1 MAEGIEFLPEEKEH
15 KLKVPDYKRFINV
28 GAIGSLLV
36 VAVVLFGLFGYQF
49 YISSQAK
56 RIAAQT
62 AAAEQEILDQSRKE
76 ITHRLLVD
84 KLEEASRFIT
94 AQLPYSDGYKKII
107 DILKKAGAVLVGG
120 EFANRGTFTVIGNA
134 ANASVLD
141 NVRKGLTGQD
151 MADTFDQVKLVSLT
165 KEKDEP
171 YVFTIDVRFLK
182 KGVRTVTESASRAQ
196 P

>member
-1 MAEGIEFLPEEKEH
+1 MAEGIEFLPDEKER
-15 KLKVPDYKRFINV
+15 KLKVPDYKRFVNV
-28 GAIGSLLV
+28 GAIASLLV
-36 VAVVLFGLFGYQF
+36 IATVLFGLFGYQF
-49 YISSQAK
+49 YIGSSAK

-84 KLEEASRFIT
+84 KLEEASKFIT

-107 DILKKAGAVLVGG
+107 DILKKSGAVLVGG
-120 EFANRGTFTVIGNA
+120 ELANTGTFTIIGNA
-134 ANASVLD
+134 TNATVLD
-141 NVRKGLTGQD
+141 KVKKGLTGEET
-151 MADTFDQVKLVSLT
+151 ADTFDQVKLVSLT
-165 KEKDEP
+165 KEKGEP

-182 KGVRTVTESASRAQ
+182 KGIRPVTESASRSQ

>member
-1 MAEGIEFLPEEKEH
+1 MAEGIEFLPEEKER

-28 GAIGSLLV
+28 GAIVSLLI
-36 VAVVLFGLFGYQF
+36 VATILFGLFGYQF
-49 YISSQAK
+49 YVSSQAE
-56 RIAAQT
+56 RIKAQT

-84 KLEEASRFIT
+84 KLDEASRFIT

-120 EFANRGTFTVIGNA
+120 EFTNTGTFTIIGNVT
-134 ANASVLD
+134 NSTVLD
-141 NVRKGLTGQD
+141 KVKKGLTAED

-182 KGVRTVTESASRAQ
+182 KGVRTVTESASISQ